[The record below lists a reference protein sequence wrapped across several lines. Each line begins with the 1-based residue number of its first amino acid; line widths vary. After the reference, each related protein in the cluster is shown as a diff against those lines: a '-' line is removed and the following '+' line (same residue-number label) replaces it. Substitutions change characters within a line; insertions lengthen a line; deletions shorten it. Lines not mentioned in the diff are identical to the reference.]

1 MKEQLTDNDI
11 SVILESLK
19 HYKTN
24 IENYSSYSSYEFKLI
39 QLGRVESA
47 ERKVKALKQQL
58 AEKS

>member
-1 MKEQLTDNDI
+1 MNEQLTDSDF

-24 IENYSSYSSYEFKLI
+24 VENYSGYSSYEFKLI
-39 QLGRVESA
+39 QLGRVEAA

-58 AEKS
+58 SQGS